1 MTRIEELDIEINKIY
16 EKLEALDNAEVDLEE
31 SYEEYERRRE
41 PHYKKLGILS
51 REKRSIMIPEF
62 EEIPDYGDVMSIEH
76 FVECCKCGGFIDYD
90 GSGNYAR
97 DGKMSNISIRPS
109 DIKYN
114 AVRTDFDS
122 VVWFNK

>member
-1 MTRIEELDIEINKIY
+1 MTRIEELDIEMDKIY
-16 EKLEALDNAEVDLEE
+16 KQLEALDNAEVDLEE

-41 PHYKKLGILS
+41 PHHKKLGILS
-51 REKRSIMIPEF
+51 REKRSLMIPEF
-62 EEIPDYGDVMSIEH
+62 EEIPDYGYVMSLES
-76 FVECCKCGGFIDYD
+76 FVTSCKSCMFMDYD